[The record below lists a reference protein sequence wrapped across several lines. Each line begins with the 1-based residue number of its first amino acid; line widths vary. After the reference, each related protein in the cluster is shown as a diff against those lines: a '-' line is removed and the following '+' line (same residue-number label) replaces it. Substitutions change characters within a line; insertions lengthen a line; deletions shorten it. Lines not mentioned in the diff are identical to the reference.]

1 MNSATSRRLCLV
13 GQVSLRIYGP
23 ITRADLDP
31 LSARCCVFF
40 AAHRGA
46 VVDCD
51 VAGIGSD
58 AVTVDALARL
68 QLVAKKY
75 GCIVVLRGASG
86 ELRDL
91 VELMGLTEVLLAP
104 T

>member
-1 MNSATSRRLCLV
+1 MSSAPLARLNSVTAV
-13 GQVSLRIYGP
+13 ALRIYGP

-40 AAHRGA
+40 EANAGA
-46 VVDCD
+46 LVECD

-68 QLVAKKY
+68 QLVAKK
-75 GCIVVLRGASG
+75 CDCVVVLLNAGA

-91 VELMGLTEVLLAP
+91 VELMGLTEVLLGLP
-104 T
+104 

>member
-1 MNSATSRRLCLV
+1 MRSALLARLNSVTAV
-13 GQVSLRIYGP
+13 ALRIYGP

-31 LSARCCVFF
+31 LSARCCLFF
-40 AAHRGA
+40 AAHPGA
-46 VVDCD
+46 AVECD

-68 QLVAKKY
+68 QLVAKKND
-75 GCIVVLRGASG
+75 CTVVLLNAGS

-91 VELMGLTEVLLAP
+91 VELMGLTEVLLGSV
-104 T
+104 